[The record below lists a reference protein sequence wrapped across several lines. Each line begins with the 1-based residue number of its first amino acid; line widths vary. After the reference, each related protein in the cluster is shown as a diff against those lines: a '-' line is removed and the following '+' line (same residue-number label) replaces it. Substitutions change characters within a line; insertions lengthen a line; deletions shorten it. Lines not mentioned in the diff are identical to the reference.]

1 MSKIIFSFLFS
12 FLFLSPSISFAEEIE
27 TQQEIEKIYKA
38 VVVERGEKMEGFIPG
53 TDTKHTYQK
62 IVVKILNQDKEGES
76 INIDND
82 YFLMDIGDVFYLKYL
97 KTFDGKEIYS
107 VSDLDRTKV
116 LMYLVLFF
124 LFIVLL
130 LGGKKGFMSLLS
142 LFLSFVIIFYILF
155 PGILKG
161 YNPLLLS
168 GLISF
173 VLLLVLIFLT
183 HGINR
188 KSISAFLGCFVT
200 IVTAIFLSYFVV
212 MKIKLTGFTDDE
224 SVYLNFN
231 TKGGIDFQ
239 GLLLGAIIIGTIG
252 IIDDIAI
259 TQASIVSELKNLE
272 HKLSNFDILTKSLSI
287 GRDHMGSVVNSLIL
301 AYAGASMPLLLL
313 IYTSD
318 VPLLEL
324 LSRESIS
331 TEIIRALIG
340 STALIFAMPI
350 TTFFAIYLMKKN
362 NKIEKGHSHSHIH

>member
-1 MSKIIFSFLFS
+1 
-12 FLFLSPSISFAEEIE
+12 
-27 TQQEIEKIYKA
+27 
-38 VVVERGEKMEGFIPG
+38 
-53 TDTKHTYQK
+53 
-62 IVVKILNQDKEGES
+62 
-76 INIDND
+76 
-82 YFLMDIGDVFYLKYL
+82 
-97 KTFDGKEIYS
+97 
-107 VSDLDRTKV
+107 
-116 LMYLVLFF
+116 MYLVLFF

-142 LFLSFVIIFYILF
+142 LFLSFVIILF

-252 IIDDIAI
+252 IIAI

>member
-1 MSKIIFSFLFS
+1 MSKIIFSFIFS
-12 FLFLSPSISFAEEIE
+12 FIFLGPSFSLAEEDIA
-27 TQQEIEKIYKA
+27 QKEIEKIYKA
-38 VVVERGEKMEGFIPG
+38 VVIEKGEKREELIPG

-62 IVVKILNQDKEGES
+62 IKVKILNQDKEGET
-76 INIDND
+76 IDIDND

-97 KTFDGKEIYS
+97 KTFDSKEIYS

-116 LMYLVLFF
+116 LMSLILFF
-124 LFIVLL
+124 ALVVLL

-142 LFLSFVIIFYILF
+142 LFLSFVIIFYVLF

-168 GLISF
+168 GIISF

-183 HGINR
+183 HGLNR
-188 KSISAFLGCFVT
+188 KSISAFMGCFVT

-272 HKLSNFDILTKSLSI
+272 QKLSNFDILTKALSI

-301 AYAGASMPLLLL
+301 AYAGASMPLLML
-313 IYTSD
+313 IYTSKI
-318 VPLLEL
+318 PLLEL

-331 TEIIRALIG
+331 TEIVRALIG
-340 STALIFAMPI
+340 STALMMAMPV
-350 TTFFAIYLMKKN
+350 TTLFAIYLIKKN
-362 NKIEKGHSHSHIH
+362 DKIEKGHNHSHKH